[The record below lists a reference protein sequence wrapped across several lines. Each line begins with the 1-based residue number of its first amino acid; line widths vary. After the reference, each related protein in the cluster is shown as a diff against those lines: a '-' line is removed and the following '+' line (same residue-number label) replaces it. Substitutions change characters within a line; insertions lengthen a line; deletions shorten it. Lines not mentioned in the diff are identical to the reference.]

1 VREITIETLATPG
14 LVALQSVY
22 VKSSDQPGAV
32 TMSTLMDR
40 YRARRNAARR
50 RQAIE
55 RALDASPS
63 RAVRAELMDIAN
75 R

>member
-1 VREITIETLATPG
+1 
-14 LVALQSVY
+14 
-22 VKSSDQPGAV
+22 
-32 TMSTLMDR
+32 MSTMMDR
-40 YRARRNAARR
+40 YRSRRNAARR
-50 RQAIE
+50 RQAIM

>member
-1 VREITIETLATPG
+1 ME
-14 LVALQSVY
+14 VY
-22 VKSSDQPGAV
+22 PKARNNPRSSD
-32 TMSTLMDR
+32 MSTVMDR
-40 YRARRNAARR
+40 YRSRRNAARR
-50 RQAIE
+50 RQAIM